1 MQCFLLMIESMS
13 IILTKYLVCKILLGP
28 NKRNSENTF
37 YEFTRLIAVLLL
49 ARNLFIN
56 HLIRWLYAISIEVIA
71 NPPPPP
77 ATIPCS
83 DFPVI
88 FVSSVSLARIASPV
102 LASHRIEIRSCCFAR
117 IIAAHIRSNSHPFFS
132 YYIDVSSHLS
142 SYHEIGTWYEVCPP
156 DNIFS

>member
-1 MQCFLLMIESMS
+1 MIESMS

-77 ATIPCS
+77 RHY
-83 DFPVI
+83 
-88 FVSSVSLARIASPV
+88 SV
-102 LASHRIEIRSCCFAR
+102 F
-117 IIAAHIRSNSHPFFS
+117 
-132 YYIDVSSHLS
+132 
-142 SYHEIGTWYEVCPP
+142 
-156 DNIFS
+156 